1 MKKNDSEHYESVE
14 IVLDPIKFPIAYAAK
29 VNELIGCGL
38 SKEEAEKEALRPI
51 EMELYYE
58 NELGLMLVESE
69 AVESAPIYSPYT
81 KEQYEEYEE

>member
-14 IVLDPIKFPIAYAAK
+14 IALDPIKFPIAYAAK
-29 VNELIGCGL
+29 VNELIDCGL

-69 AVESAPIYSPYT
+69 AVEYSPIYSPYT
-81 KEQYEEYEE
+81 KEQYEEYDI

>member
-38 SKEEAEKEALRPI
+38 SQEEAEKEALRPI
-51 EMELYYE
+51 EMEMYYE
-58 NELGLMLVESE
+58 NEMGLMLVESE
-69 AVESAPIYSPYT
+69 AVECSPIYSPYT